1 MTTENHGRLHY
12 VTAILTMT
20 IFILSILSPYT
31 AVKAYAA
38 WNFPGTELVAE
49 AGIIMDADTG
59 AVLFQKNP
67 HQREYPASITKVLTA
82 LVVLENCDL
91 TESVTFSHDDVYN
104 VDSGSSNAQIDEGDV
119 LSVEDCLH
127 ALLLK
132 SANEAANA
140 LACHVAGSREAF
152 AELMNKKAMSLGCT
166 DSHFTNPSGLF
177 DENHY
182 TSAYDMALIGIA
194 AMKNDAF
201 MEIDS
206 HLSYKLGATVKNPD
220 GYTVYMEHKML
231 RQDTPY
237 SDKRVVAGKTGFTKK
252 SGNTLITLA
261 RENDRNLVAVVLKDK
276 NPSHYTDTK
285 ALLDLGFN
293 NTEKQLLDP
302 SHFDTEEIK
311 NRLIADTIVDES
323 CNASDLSVKQ
333 DMYVSLPTGSSQ
345 DGLSYRLNYN
355 LTGNVKTGTIA
366 EIEYQAD
373 GLTVGRYN
381 IEKEQNVVL
390 ATVPEETTTEEEKP
404 NEAISEINVKTIGII
419 IGAAVLL
426 AGVLIGLKGRSDSKK
441 LERRM
446 KERRAQRLKDMDM
459 SEEDFMLVVE
469 KKRNNRPGSPHA
481 ANDDLKD
488 GQRNRFYVNDHG
500 YESGFEGGYN
510 RNHVSNRRNV
520 SRGRHEQRQ

>member
-520 SRGRHEQRQ
+520 SKGRHEQRQ